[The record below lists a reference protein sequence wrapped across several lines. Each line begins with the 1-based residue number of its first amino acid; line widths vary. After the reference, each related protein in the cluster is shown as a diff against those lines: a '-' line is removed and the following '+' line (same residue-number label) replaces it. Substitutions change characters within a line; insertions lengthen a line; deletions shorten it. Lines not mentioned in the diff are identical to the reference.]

1 MAILN
6 KIRSYYFF
14 LLLIVCSASYAQTA
28 ANSTPEERA
37 QHWDNWMKEQLAL
50 TPEQQGKVQEINLR
64 YAKQNEELKATGGD
78 RRSKFQELKSTDKEK
93 DSELKAIFTKDQ
105 FKTYQEKKKAFQQQM
120 MKSYRNK

>member
-6 KIRSYYFF
+6 KIRSYSLF

-37 QHWDNWMKEQLAL
+37 QYWDNWMKEQLAL
-50 TPEQQGKVQEINLR
+50 TPEQQVKVQEINLR
-64 YAKQNEELKATGGD
+64 YARQNEELKATGGD
-78 RRSKFQELKSTDKEK
+78 RRSKFQELKSADNEK
-93 DSELKAIFTKDQ
+93 DSELKTIFTKDQ